1 MMRKNFLEFISYKIS
16 NHPKGLLK
24 GDLFLLLIFIVPT
37 FFYAAGTSE
46 KGYFALH
53 KSISANSANTTPI
66 SENSSIYI
74 SENSSIYISENT
86 LVYTSDDLKN
96 NSPANVQNIKNTKIS
111 PQKNSSK
118 ASSLIARKKLL
129 KNSKALA
136 YTAPQKSSPHKIS
149 KIPMSENF
157 FTRHFQTEAAFFIP
171 RVDHLSEAVRTSYLY
186 SRKIPCTLESGK
198 TPNYNTPSRQSVL
211 RLATSIRPPPMNSPY
226 SWFTV

>member
-1 MMRKNFLEFISYKIS
+1 MKEIKTNDERRSI
-16 NHPKGLLK
+16 P
-24 GDLFLLLIFIVPT
+24 FLLLRKGVWVFILFLNIQT
-37 FFYAAGTSE
+37 FSQIYNDGKKTILY
-46 KGYFALH
+46 G
-53 KSISANSANTTPI
+53 
-66 SENSSIYI
+66 SENIVEKATISPTI

-171 RVDHLSEAVRTSYLY
+171 RVDYLSEAVRTSYLY

-198 TPNYNTPSRQSVL
+198 TPNYNTPSKQSVL
-211 RLATSIRPPPMNSPY
+211 HLAISIRPPPMDSPY
-226 SWFTV
+226 SLFTV

>member
-1 MMRKNFLEFISYKIS
+1 MKEIKTNDERRSI
-16 NHPKGLLK
+16 P
-24 GDLFLLLIFIVPT
+24 FLLLRKEVWVFILFLNIQT
-37 FFYAAGTSE
+37 FSQIYNDGKKTILY
-46 KGYFALH
+46 G
-53 KSISANSANTTPI
+53 
-66 SENSSIYI
+66 SENIVEKATISPTI

-96 NSPANVQNIKNTKIS
+96 NRPANVQNIKNTKIS

-198 TPNYNTPSRQSVL
+198 TPNYNTPSKQSVL
-211 RLATSIRPPPMNSPY
+211 RLAISIRPPPMDSPY
-226 SWFTV
+226 SLFTV

>member
-1 MMRKNFLEFISYKIS
+1 MKEIKTNDERRSI
-16 NHPKGLLK
+16 P
-24 GDLFLLLIFIVPT
+24 FLLLRKGVWVFILFLNIQT
-37 FFYAAGTSE
+37 FSQIYNDGKKTILY
-46 KGYFALH
+46 G
-53 KSISANSANTTPI
+53 
-66 SENSSIYI
+66 SENIVEKATISPTI

-136 YTAPQKSSPHKIS
+136 YTAPQKSSPQKIS

-198 TPNYNTPSRQSVL
+198 TPNYNTPSKQSVL
-211 RLATSIRPPPMNSPY
+211 RLAISIRPPPMDSPY
-226 SWFTV
+226 SLFTV

>member
-1 MMRKNFLEFISYKIS
+1 MKEIKTNDERRSI
-16 NHPKGLLK
+16 P
-24 GDLFLLLIFIVPT
+24 FLLLRKEVWVFILFLNIQT
-37 FFYAAGTSE
+37 FSQIYNDG
-46 KGYFALH
+46 K
-53 KSISANSANTTPI
+53 NTI
-66 SENSSIYI
+66 LYGSENIVEKATISPTI

-96 NSPANVQNIKNTKIS
+96 NRPANVQNIKNTKIS

-186 SRKIPCTLESGK
+186 SRKIPCTLESRK
-198 TPNYNTPSRQSVL
+198 TPNYNTPSKQSVL
-211 RLATSIRPPPMNSPY
+211 RLAISIRPPPMDSPY
-226 SWFTV
+226 SLFTV